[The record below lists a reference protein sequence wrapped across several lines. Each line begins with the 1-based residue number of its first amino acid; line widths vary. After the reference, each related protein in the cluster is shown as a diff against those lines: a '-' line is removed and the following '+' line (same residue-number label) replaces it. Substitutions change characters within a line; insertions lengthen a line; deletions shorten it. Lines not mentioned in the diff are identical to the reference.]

1 MNGFDKIELDAEK
14 DQAQTMKHKQ
24 HVAELDKRGSDM
36 KVKKRNKNF
45 RIPKKVYIIL
55 GVIVVLLG
63 LLTIPLFATYKSAL
77 KTYRQA
83 KLVVAAA
90 KTQNLE
96 VASTE
101 IDKTKAD
108 LKDTQQSLHAL
119 IPLKF
124 IPVLSWYYNDA
135 DHLMNA
141 GQSGL
146 DTGTIVVESLKP
158 YEDVLGLKGQGSF
171 TGGSAQERI
180 KTAVMATGKITP
192 KIDDIAQTLEKV
204 QKEMDQV
211 QPWHYPEFIFGK
223 KVKAQLVD
231 ARTVVD
237 QAATFVTDARPLVK
251 AIPSLLGD
259 TEEQKYLIL
268 FQNDKELRPTGGFI
282 TGYSIFKIDK
292 GLLNPDKNDDIYP
305 LDDSIPNKPKAPDV
319 LANYLKVYTLNLRD
333 SNLSPDYVESMKTF
347 RSMYERSPQRVDV
360 SGIIAIDTDVL
371 VSTIKILD
379 NTISAGGM
387 TFTTD
392 NDPHCDCPQAIY
404 ALENNISRP
413 VNYIKTAR
421 KSILGDLLNA
431 ILVKALSSS
440 PKKYWGPLLQ
450 SFITQTNQKH
460 ILFYLYD
467 DQAQQGMEGLNAAGR
482 IKEFDGDYLHINE
495 ANFSGAKVNIF
506 MKEAV
511 DSDYKVGSDGT
522 ITKTVTINYKNPYPA
537 SDCNLERGGLCL
549 NAQYK
554 DWVRIYVPKG
564 SELVDSKG
572 TLSKLTTNEDL
583 GKTVFEGLMT
593 VRTEGVGTLTVT
605 YKLPVKATNGELPV
619 LIQKQPGT
627 YGYPYTLT
635 VDGKQKQSFDL
646 LTDKE
651 LKLKLR

>member
-24 HVAELDKRGSDM
+24 HIAELDKRGSDM

-305 LDDSIPNKPKAPDV
+305 LDDSIPNKPKAPNV

-627 YGYPYTLT
+627 YGYP
-635 VDGKQKQSFDL
+635 
-646 LTDKE
+646 
-651 LKLKLR
+651 